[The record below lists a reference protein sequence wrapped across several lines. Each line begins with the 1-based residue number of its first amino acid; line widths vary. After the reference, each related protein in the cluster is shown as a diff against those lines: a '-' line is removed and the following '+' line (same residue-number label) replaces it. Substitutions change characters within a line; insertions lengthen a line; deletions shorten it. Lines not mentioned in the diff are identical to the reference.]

1 MTALPFRQ
9 VRDRLNL
16 SSDDDL
22 LSLIARVPQ
31 WKDTGSFVDIYSPG
45 MYGHEYRRDGVPLS
59 LDGDS
64 DRYISEEVGPL
75 RLRMWVTR
83 EDYRSAC
90 HISAPVSPFAYR
102 RVLWGDEETYDY
114 GAEPD
119 SPDTPPHRIRLF
131 AGGAFRVWGVELT
144 DDMVTFR
151 LAPWRWQQ
159 PGVMPLYWQVT
170 RPLPEALTDV
180 MTICDSGFNILKRL
194 LASSTSDAKQL
205 HDANTTA
212 VDQPPA
218 KGNTTP
224 VATDTAAQD
233 TPYTI
238 TDFLT
243 PGGKQASGVVAY
255 RRVLAVLVGH
265 VIRQPVKTIDDLP
278 ARLYEMR
285 PGGEFQAVINAWLA
299 DLADLSD
306 DERQHVREIAG
317 VSADSWPDCTRGDE
331 TSEHLTRMIWLC
343 LAKLRGVAAVYD
355 TDVKERANKC
365 CNAYGK
371 YGPFCIT
378 HGERCHGKTREC
390 VVTAAK
396 KSIRNWISKLSFRT
410 GES

>member
-31 WKDTGSFVDIYSPG
+31 WEDTGAFVDIYSPG

-159 PGVMPLYWQVT
+159 PGVVPLYWQVT

-194 LASSTSDAKQL
+194 LARSTSDAKQL
-205 HDANTTA
+205 HDADTSP
-212 VDQPPA
+212 VDPPPA
-218 KGNTTP
+218 KRNTMPAETDDFFGARGRP
-224 VATDTAAQD
+224 AGRAT
-233 TPYTI
+233 
-238 TDFLT
+238 
-243 PGGKQASGVVAY
+243 
-255 RRVLAVLVGH
+255 LAVLVGL
-265 VIRQPVKTIDDLP
+265 VIGVPQPHYAVPLRKVYDELKPGSIFRGVIDGWLRALP
-278 ARLYEMR
+278 PEMQDNAARITGIHAGDWTAYD
-285 PGGEFQAVINAWLA
+285 NAP
-299 DLADLSD
+299 
-306 DERQHVREIAG
+306 
-317 VSADSWPDCTRGDE
+317 DSEDGI
-331 TSEHLTRMIWLC
+331 MGMVWLC
-343 LAKLRGVAAVYD
+343 LAYLEGLPEAHTTGKKPAKNVRRAYAHIEKAYKELDTCRAAMSNTAVGD
-355 TDVKERANKC
+355 WFEKWTKRRSELKEK
-365 CNAYGK
+365 
-371 YGPFCIT
+371 
-378 HGERCHGKTREC
+378 
-390 VVTAAK
+390 
-396 KSIRNWISKLSFRT
+396 
-410 GES
+410 GESKTILWDK

>member
-1 MTALPFRQ
+1 MTALSFRQ

-31 WKDTGSFVDIYSPG
+31 WKDTGAIIDIHSPG

-64 DRYISEEVGPL
+64 DRYISEEVEPL

-194 LASSTSDAKQL
+194 LARSTSDAKQL
-205 HDANTTA
+205 HDADTSP
-212 VDQPPA
+212 VDPPPA
-218 KGNTTP
+218 KRNTMPAETDDFFGARGRP
-224 VATDTAAQD
+224 AGRAT
-233 TPYTI
+233 
-238 TDFLT
+238 
-243 PGGKQASGVVAY
+243 
-255 RRVLAVLVGH
+255 LAVLVGL
-265 VIRQPVKTIDDLP
+265 VIGVPQPHYAVPLRKVYDELK
-278 ARLYEMR
+278 
-285 PGGEFQAVINAWLA
+285 PGGIFRGVIDGWLRALPPEMQDNAA
-299 DLADLSD
+299 
-306 DERQHVREIAG
+306 RITGIHAG
-317 VSADSWPDCTRGDE
+317 DWTAYDNAPDSEDGI
-331 TSEHLTRMIWLC
+331 MGMVWLC
-343 LAKLRGVAAVYD
+343 LAYLEGLPEAHTTGKKPAKNVRRAYAHIEKAYKELDTCRAAMSNTAVGD
-355 TDVKERANKC
+355 WFEKWTKRRSELKEK
-365 CNAYGK
+365 
-371 YGPFCIT
+371 
-378 HGERCHGKTREC
+378 
-390 VVTAAK
+390 
-396 KSIRNWISKLSFRT
+396 
-410 GES
+410 GESKTILWDK

>member
-1 MTALPFRQ
+1 MTALSFRQ

-31 WKDTGSFVDIYSPG
+31 WTDTGAIIDIYSPG

-90 HISAPVSPFAYR
+90 HISVPVSPFAYR

-131 AGGAFRVWGVELT
+131 AGGMFRIWGAVLT
-144 DDMVTFR
+144 DDLVTFR

-170 RPLPEALTDV
+170 RPLPEALTDA
-180 MTICDSGFNILKRL
+180 MTIRDSGVNILKEL

-218 KGNTTP
+218 KANTTP
-224 VATDTAAQD
+224 AKTDTAAQN
-233 TPYTI
+233 TPYT
-238 TDFLT
+238 TDDFD
-243 PGGKQASGVVAY
+243 PGVLHAREDAVG
-255 RRVLAVLVGH
+255 RRALAVLVGH
-265 VIRQPVKTIDDLP
+265 VIHQPVNAMDDLP
-278 ARLYEMR
+278 VRLEMMR
-285 PGGEFQAVINAWLA
+285 PGGWFQAVINEWLEKR
-299 DLADLSD
+299 SD
-306 DERQHVREIAG
+306 DERQRVEEIAG
-317 VSADSWPDCTRGDE
+317 VSTDSWPDCTRGGE
-331 TSEHLTRMIWLC
+331 TPEHLTRMIWLC
-343 LAKLRGVAAVYD
+343 LAKLHGVAAVYD
-355 TDVKERANKC
+355 TDVGERARKTSNK
-365 CNAYGK
+365 YGK
-371 YGPFCIT
+371 YG
-378 HGERCHGKTREC
+378 GKHIGNDAEK
-390 VVTAAK
+390 TAARPT
-396 KSIRNWISKLSFRT
+396 IRRRA
-410 GES
+410 EA

>member
-1 MTALPFRQ
+1 MTALSFRQ

-31 WKDTGSFVDIYSPG
+31 WTDTGAIIDIYSPG

-64 DRYISEEVGPL
+64 DRYISEGVGPL
-75 RLRMWVTR
+75 RLRMWVMR

-131 AGGAFRVWGVELT
+131 AGGMFRIWGAVLT
-144 DDMVTFR
+144 DDLVTFR

-170 RPLPEALTDV
+170 RPLPEALTDA
-180 MTICDSGFNILKRL
+180 MTIRDSGVNILKEL

-218 KGNTTP
+218 KANTTP
-224 VATDTAAQD
+224 AKTDTAAQN
-233 TPYTI
+233 TPYT
-238 TDFLT
+238 TDDFD
-243 PGGKQASGVVAY
+243 PGVLHAREDAVG
-255 RRVLAVLVGH
+255 RRALAVLVGH
-265 VIRQPVKTIDDLP
+265 VIHQPVNAMDDLP
-278 ARLYEMR
+278 VRLDMMR
-285 PGGEFQAVINAWLA
+285 PGGRFQAVINEWLEKR
-299 DLADLSD
+299 SD
-306 DERQHVREIAG
+306 DERQRVEEIAG
-317 VSADSWPDCTRGDE
+317 VSTDSWPDCTRGGE
-331 TSEHLTRMIWLC
+331 TPEHLTRMIWLC
-343 LAKLRGVAAVYD
+343 LAKLHGVAAVYD
-355 TDVKERANKC
+355 TDVKERAKKTSNR
-365 CNAYGK
+365 YGK
-371 YGPFCIT
+371 YG
-378 HGERCHGKTREC
+378 GKHIGNDAEK
-390 VVTAAK
+390 TAALPTIKRRAEAYLHPIK
-396 KSIRNWISKLSFRT
+396 KD
-410 GES
+410 

>member
-31 WKDTGSFVDIYSPG
+31 WKDTGAFVDIYSPG

-299 DLADLSD
+299 DLSD

-343 LAKLRGVAAVYD
+343 LAKLHGVAAVYD

-365 CNAYGK
+365 RNTYGK
-371 YGPFCIT
+371 YCPFCIT
-378 HGERCHGKTREC
+378 HGEHRCSHTSGC
-390 VVTAAK
+390 VVIVDP
-396 KSIRNWISKLSFRT
+396 KSIYKRMLNLPRLIK
-410 GES
+410 EA

>member
-1 MTALPFRQ
+1 MTALSFRQ

-31 WKDTGSFVDIYSPG
+31 WTDTGAIIDIYSPG

-90 HISAPVSPFAYR
+90 HISVPVSPFAYR

-131 AGGAFRVWGVELT
+131 AGGMFRIWGAVLT
-144 DDMVTFR
+144 DDLVTFR

-170 RPLPEALTDV
+170 RPLPEALTDA
-180 MTICDSGFNILKRL
+180 MTIRDSGVNILKEL

-218 KGNTTP
+218 KANTTP
-224 VATDTAAQD
+224 AKTDTAAQN
-233 TPYTI
+233 TPYT
-238 TDFLT
+238 TDDFD
-243 PGGKQASGVVAY
+243 PGVLHAREDAVG
-255 RRVLAVLVGH
+255 RRALAVLVGH
-265 VIRQPVKTIDDLP
+265 VIHQPVNAMDDLP
-278 ARLYEMR
+278 VRLKMMR
-285 PGGEFQAVINAWLA
+285 PGGWFQAVINEWLEKR
-299 DLADLSD
+299 SD
-306 DERQHVREIAG
+306 DERQRVEEIAG
-317 VSADSWPDCTRGDE
+317 VSTDSWPDCTRGGE
-331 TSEHLTRMIWLC
+331 TPEHLTRMIWLC
-343 LAKLRGVAAVYD
+343 LAKLHGVAAVYD
-355 TDVKERANKC
+355 TDVGERARKTSNR
-365 CNAYGK
+365 YGK
-371 YGPFCIT
+371 YG
-378 HGERCHGKTREC
+378 GKHIGNDAEK
-390 VVTAAK
+390 TAARPTIRRRAEAHLHPIK
-396 KSIRNWISKLSFRT
+396 KD
-410 GES
+410 

>member
-1 MTALPFRQ
+1 MTALSFRQ

-22 LSLIARVPQ
+22 LSLIARV
-31 WKDTGSFVDIYSPG
+31 TTAGAFVDIYSPG

-64 DRYISEEVGPL
+64 DCYISEEVGPL

-144 DDMVTFR
+144 DDLVTFR

-180 MTICDSGFNILKRL
+180 MTIRDSGFNTLKGL

-212 VDQPPA
+212 VVQPPA
-218 KGNTTP
+218 KGNTT
-224 VATDTAAQD
+224 AAEADTAAQD
-233 TPYTI
+233 TPYT
-238 TDFLT
+238 TDDFAPDT
-243 PGGKQASGVVAY
+243 PCPRDAAAK
-255 RRVLAVLVGH
+255 RRALAALVGH
-265 VIRQPVKTIDDLP
+265 VIRQPVNAMVDLP
-278 ARLYEMR
+278 ARLEAMR
-285 PGGEFQAVINAWLA
+285 PGDWFQSVINEWLGT
-299 DLADLSD
+299 LSD
-306 DERQHVREIAG
+306 DERQCVEEIAG
-317 VSADSWPDCTRGDE
+317 VSTDSWPDCTKRGE
-331 TSEHLTRMIWLC
+331 TPEHLTRMIWLC
-343 LAKLRGVAAVYD
+343 LAKLHGVAAVYD
-355 TDVKERANKC
+355 TDVKKRANKVRNC
-365 CNAYGK
+365 FGHYG
-371 YGPFCIT
+371 GVHIGISAATLPT
-378 HGERCHGKTREC
+378 HSAVLKWINPRHGKD
-390 VVTAAK
+390 
-396 KSIRNWISKLSFRT
+396 
-410 GES
+410 

>member
-1 MTALPFRQ
+1 MTALSFRQ

-31 WKDTGSFVDIYSPG
+31 WTDTGAIIDIYSPG

-90 HISAPVSPFAYR
+90 HISVPVSPFAYR

-131 AGGAFRVWGVELT
+131 AGGMFRIWGAVLT
-144 DDMVTFR
+144 DDLVTFR

-170 RPLPEALTDV
+170 RPLPEALTDA
-180 MTICDSGFNILKRL
+180 MTIRDSGVNILKEL

-218 KGNTTP
+218 KANTTP
-224 VATDTAAQD
+224 AKTDTAAQN
-233 TPYTI
+233 TPYT
-238 TDFLT
+238 TDDFD
-243 PGGKQASGVVAY
+243 PGVLHAREDAVG
-255 RRVLAVLVGH
+255 RRALAVLVGH
-265 VIRQPVKTIDDLP
+265 VIHQPVNAMDDLP
-278 ARLYEMR
+278 VRLGMMR
-285 PGGEFQAVINAWLA
+285 PGGGFQAVINEWLEKR
-299 DLADLSD
+299 SD
-306 DERQHVREIAG
+306 DERQRVEEIAG
-317 VSADSWPDCTRGDE
+317 VSTDSWPDCTRGGE
-331 TSEHLTRMIWLC
+331 TPEHLTRMIWLC
-343 LAKLRGVAAVYD
+343 LAKLHGVAAVYD
-355 TDVKERANKC
+355 TDVKERAKKTSNR
-365 CNAYGK
+365 YGK
-371 YGPFCIT
+371 YG
-378 HGERCHGKTREC
+378 GKH
-390 VVTAAK
+390 
-396 KSIRNWISKLSFRT
+396 IGN
-410 GES
+410 

>member
-1 MTALPFRQ
+1 MTALSFRQ

-31 WKDTGSFVDIYSPG
+31 WTDTGAIIDIYSPG

-90 HISAPVSPFAYR
+90 HISVPVSPFAYR

-131 AGGAFRVWGVELT
+131 AGGMFRIWGAVLT
-144 DDMVTFR
+144 DDLVTFR

-170 RPLPEALTDV
+170 RPLPEALTDA
-180 MTICDSGFNILKRL
+180 MTIRDSGVNILKEL

-218 KGNTTP
+218 KANTTP
-224 VATDTAAQD
+224 AKTDTAAQN
-233 TPYTI
+233 TPYT
-238 TDFLT
+238 TDDFD
-243 PGGKQASGVVAY
+243 PGVLHAREDAVG
-255 RRVLAVLVGH
+255 RRALAVLVGH
-265 VIRQPVKTIDDLP
+265 VIHQPVNAMDDLP
-278 ARLYEMR
+278 VRLEMMR
-285 PGGEFQAVINAWLA
+285 PGDWFQAVINEWLEKR
-299 DLADLSD
+299 SD
-306 DERQHVREIAG
+306 DERQRVEEIAG
-317 VSADSWPDCTRGDE
+317 VSTDSWPDCTRGGE
-331 TSEHLTRMIWLC
+331 TPEHLTRMIWLC
-343 LAKLRGVAAVYD
+343 LAKLHGVAAVYD
-355 TDVKERANKC
+355 TDVKERAKKTSNR
-365 CNAYGK
+365 YGK
-371 YGPFCIT
+371 YG
-378 HGERCHGKTREC
+378 GKHIGNDAEK
-390 VVTAAK
+390 TAALPTIKRRAEAYLHPIK
-396 KSIRNWISKLSFRT
+396 KD
-410 GES
+410 

>member
-1 MTALPFRQ
+1 MTALSFRQ

-31 WKDTGSFVDIYSPG
+31 WRDTGAFVDIYSPG

-64 DRYISEEVGPL
+64 DRYISEEVWPL

-144 DDMVTFR
+144 DDLVTFR

-194 LASSTSDAKQL
+194 LARSTSDAKQL
-205 HDANTTA
+205 HDADTSP
-212 VDQPPA
+212 VDPPPA
-218 KGNTTP
+218 KRNTMPAETDDFFGARGRP
-224 VATDTAAQD
+224 AGRAT
-233 TPYTI
+233 
-238 TDFLT
+238 
-243 PGGKQASGVVAY
+243 
-255 RRVLAVLVGH
+255 LAVLVGL
-265 VIRQPVKTIDDLP
+265 VIGVPQPHYAVPLRKVYDELK
-278 ARLYEMR
+278 
-285 PGGEFQAVINAWLA
+285 PGGIFRGVIDGWLRALPPEMQDNAA
-299 DLADLSD
+299 
-306 DERQHVREIAG
+306 RITGIHAG
-317 VSADSWPDCTRGDE
+317 DWTAYDNAPDSEDGI
-331 TSEHLTRMIWLC
+331 MGMVWLC
-343 LAKLRGVAAVYD
+343 LAYLEGLPEAHTTGKKPAKNVRRAYAHIEKAYKELDTCRAAMSNTAVGD
-355 TDVKERANKC
+355 WFEKWTKRRSELKEK
-365 CNAYGK
+365 
-371 YGPFCIT
+371 
-378 HGERCHGKTREC
+378 
-390 VVTAAK
+390 
-396 KSIRNWISKLSFRT
+396 
-410 GES
+410 GESKTILWDK

>member
-1 MTALPFRQ
+1 MTALSFRQ

-31 WKDTGSFVDIYSPG
+31 WKDTGAIIDIHSPG

-90 HISAPVSPFAYR
+90 HISDPVSPFAYR

-131 AGGAFRVWGVELT
+131 AGGMFRIWGAVLT
-144 DDMVTFR
+144 DDLVTFR

-170 RPLPEALTDV
+170 RPLPDV
-180 MTICDSGFNILKRL
+180 LANSVRIWPTGFHILKEL
-194 LASSTSDAKQL
+194 LTSSTSDAKQL
-205 HDANTTA
+205 HDADTSP
-212 VDQPPA
+212 VDTPPA
-218 KGNTTP
+218 KRNTTP
-224 VATDTAAQD
+224 AETDTAAQD
-233 TPYTI
+233 TPYTVD
-238 TDFLT
+238 DFAPDKT
-243 PGGKQASGVVAY
+243 RPRDAPAK
-255 RRVLAVLVGH
+255 RRALAVLVGH
-265 VIRQPVKTIDDLP
+265 VIRQPVTAVDELP
-278 ARLYEMR
+278 ARLEKMR
-285 PGGEFQAVINAWLA
+285 PGGEFQAVINEWLEKR
-299 DLADLSD
+299 SD
-306 DERQHVREIAG
+306 DERQRVEEIAG
-317 VSADSWPDCTRGDE
+317 VSTDSWPDCTRGGE
-331 TSEHLTRMIWLC
+331 TPEHLTRMIWLC
-343 LAKLRGVAAVYD
+343 LAKLHGVAAVYD
-355 TDVKERANKC
+355 TDVGERANKC

-378 HGERCHGKTREC
+378 HGERCHCNTREC

>member
-1 MTALPFRQ
+1 MTALSFRQ

-31 WKDTGSFVDIYSPG
+31 WTDTGAFVDIYSPG

-64 DRYISEEVGPL
+64 DCYISEEVGPL

-144 DDMVTFR
+144 DDLVTFR

-180 MTICDSGFNILKRL
+180 MTIRDSGFNTLKGL

-212 VDQPPA
+212 VVQPPA
-218 KGNTTP
+218 KGNTT
-224 VATDTAAQD
+224 AAEADTAAQD
-233 TPYTI
+233 TPYT
-238 TDFLT
+238 TDDFAPDT
-243 PGGKQASGVVAY
+243 PCPRDAAAK
-255 RRVLAVLVGH
+255 RRALAALVGH
-265 VIRQPVKTIDDLP
+265 VIRQPVNAMVDLP
-278 ARLYEMR
+278 ARLEAMR
-285 PGGEFQAVINAWLA
+285 PGDWFQSVINEWLGT
-299 DLADLSD
+299 LSD
-306 DERQHVREIAG
+306 DERQCVEEIAG
-317 VSADSWPDCTRGDE
+317 VSTDSWPDCTKRGE
-331 TSEHLTRMIWLC
+331 TPEHLTRMIWLC
-343 LAKLRGVAAVYD
+343 LAKLHGVAAVYD
-355 TDVKERANKC
+355 TDVKKRANKVRNC
-365 CNAYGK
+365 FGHYG
-371 YGPFCIT
+371 GVHIGISAATLPT
-378 HGERCHGKTREC
+378 HSAVLKWINPRHGKD
-390 VVTAAK
+390 
-396 KSIRNWISKLSFRT
+396 
-410 GES
+410 

>member
-1 MTALPFRQ
+1 MTALSFRQ

-31 WKDTGSFVDIYSPG
+31 WTDTGAIIDIYSPG

-90 HISAPVSPFAYR
+90 HISVPVSPFAYR
-102 RVLWGDEETYDY
+102 RVLWGDEETYEY

-131 AGGAFRVWGVELT
+131 AGGMFRIWGAVLT
-144 DDMVTFR
+144 DDLVTFR

-170 RPLPEALTDV
+170 RPLPEALTDA
-180 MTICDSGFNILKRL
+180 MTIRDSGVNILKEL

-218 KGNTTP
+218 KANTTP
-224 VATDTAAQD
+224 AKTDTAAQN
-233 TPYTI
+233 TPYT
-238 TDFLT
+238 TDDFD
-243 PGGKQASGVVAY
+243 PGVLHAREDAVG
-255 RRVLAVLVGH
+255 RRALAVLVGH
-265 VIRQPVKTIDDLP
+265 VIHQPVNAMDDLP
-278 ARLYEMR
+278 VRLEMMR
-285 PGGEFQAVINAWLA
+285 PGGGFQAVINEWLEKR
-299 DLADLSD
+299 SD
-306 DERQHVREIAG
+306 DERQRVEEIAG
-317 VSADSWPDCTRGDE
+317 VSTDSWPDCTRGGE
-331 TSEHLTRMIWLC
+331 TPEHLTRMIWLC
-343 LAKLRGVAAVYD
+343 LAKLHGVAAVYD
-355 TDVKERANKC
+355 TDVKERAKKTSNR
-365 CNAYGK
+365 YGK
-371 YGPFCIT
+371 YG
-378 HGERCHGKTREC
+378 GKHIGNDAEK
-390 VVTAAK
+390 TAALPTIKRRAEAYLHPIK
-396 KSIRNWISKLSFRT
+396 KD
-410 GES
+410 

>member
-1 MTALPFRQ
+1 MTALSFRQ

-31 WKDTGSFVDIYSPG
+31 WTDTGAIIDIYSPG

-90 HISAPVSPFAYR
+90 HISDPVSPFAYR

-131 AGGAFRVWGVELT
+131 AGGMFRIWGAVLT
-144 DDMVTFR
+144 DDLVTFR

-170 RPLPEALTDV
+170 RPLPEALTDA
-180 MTICDSGFNILKRL
+180 MTIRDSGVNILKEL

-218 KGNTTP
+218 KANTTP
-224 VATDTAAQD
+224 AKTDTAAQN
-233 TPYTI
+233 TPYT
-238 TDFLT
+238 TDDFD
-243 PGGKQASGVVAY
+243 PGVLHAREAAVD
-255 RRVLAVLVGH
+255 RRALAVLVGH
-265 VIRQPVKTIDDLP
+265 VIHQPVNAMDDLP
-278 ARLYEMR
+278 VRLGMMR
-285 PGGEFQAVINAWLA
+285 PGGGFQAVINEWLEKR
-299 DLADLSD
+299 SD
-306 DERQHVREIAG
+306 DERQRVEEIAG
-317 VSADSWPDCTRGDE
+317 VSTDSWPDCTRGGE
-331 TSEHLTRMIWLC
+331 TPEHLTRMIWLC
-343 LAKLRGVAAVYD
+343 LAKLHGVAAVYD
-355 TDVKERANKC
+355 TDVGERARKTSNR
-365 CNAYGK
+365 YGK
-371 YGPFCIT
+371 YG
-378 HGERCHGKTREC
+378 GKHIGNDAEK
-390 VVTAAK
+390 TAARPTIRRRAEAHLHPIK
-396 KSIRNWISKLSFRT
+396 KD
-410 GES
+410 

>member
-1 MTALPFRQ
+1 MTALSFRQ

-31 WKDTGSFVDIYSPG
+31 WKDTGAIIDIHSPG

-90 HISAPVSPFAYR
+90 HISDPVSPFAYR

-278 ARLYEMR
+278 SRLYEMR
-285 PGGEFQAVINAWLA
+285 PGGEFQAVINAW
-299 DLADLSD
+299 LADLSD

-343 LAKLRGVAAVYD
+343 LATLHGVAAVYD
-355 TDVKERANKC
+355 TDVKARANKC
-365 CNAYGK
+365 RNTYGK
-371 YGPFCIT
+371 YCPFCIT
-378 HGERCHGKTREC
+378 HGEHRCSHTSGC
-390 VVTAAK
+390 VGIVDP
-396 KSIRNWISKLSFRT
+396 KSIYKRMLNLPRLIK
-410 GES
+410 EA

>member
-1 MTALPFRQ
+1 MTALSFRQ

-31 WKDTGSFVDIYSPG
+31 WKDTGTFVDIYSPG

-75 RLRMWVTR
+75 RLRMWVMR
-83 EDYRSAC
+83 EDFRCARRASDHYYAGEYGRVEWYMDESSGYR
-90 HISAPVSPFAYR
+90 V
-102 RVLWGDEETYDY
+102 
-114 GAEPD
+114 EPD
-119 SPDTPPHRIRLF
+119 SSDTPPHRIRLL
-131 AGGAFRVWGVELT
+131 AYGEFRIWGVVLT
-144 DDMVTFR
+144 DGLITFR
-151 LAPWRWQQ
+151 LAPCDWRQ

-170 RPLPEALTDV
+170 RPLPDV
-180 MTICDSGFNILKRL
+180 LANSVHIWPTGFNILKEL
-194 LASSTSDAKQL
+194 LASSTSDAKHL

-212 VDQPPA
+212 VVQPPA
-218 KGNTTP
+218 KGNTT
-224 VATDTAAQD
+224 AAEADTAAQD

-243 PGGKQASGVVAY
+243 PGGKHASGVVAY

-285 PGGEFQAVINAWLA
+285 PGGESQAVINAW
-299 DLADLSD
+299 LADLSD

-343 LAKLRGVAAVYD
+343 LAELHGVAAVYD
-355 TDVKERANKC
+355 TDVKARANKC
-365 CNAYGK
+365 RNTYGK
-371 YGPFCIT
+371 YCPFCIT
-378 HGERCHGKTREC
+378 HGEHRCSHTSGC
-390 VVTAAK
+390 VGIVDP
-396 KSIRNWISKLSFRT
+396 KSIYKRMLNLPRLIK
-410 GES
+410 EA

>member
-1 MTALPFRQ
+1 MTALSFRQ

-31 WKDTGSFVDIYSPG
+31 WTDTGAIIDIYSPG

-90 HISAPVSPFAYR
+90 HISVPVSPFAYR
-102 RVLWGDEETYDY
+102 RVLWGDEETYEY

-131 AGGAFRVWGVELT
+131 AGGMFRIWGAVLT
-144 DDMVTFR
+144 DDLVTFR

-159 PGVMPLYWQVT
+159 PGVMLLYWQVT
-170 RPLPEALTDV
+170 RPLPEALTDA
-180 MTICDSGFNILKRL
+180 MTIRDSGVNILKEL

-218 KGNTTP
+218 KANTTP
-224 VATDTAAQD
+224 AKTDTAAQN
-233 TPYTI
+233 TPYT
-238 TDFLT
+238 TDDFD
-243 PGGKQASGVVAY
+243 PGVLHAREDAVG
-255 RRVLAVLVGH
+255 RRALAVLVGH
-265 VIRQPVKTIDDLP
+265 VIHQPVNAMDDLP
-278 ARLYEMR
+278 VRLEMMR
-285 PGGEFQAVINAWLA
+285 PGGWFQAVINEWLEKR
-299 DLADLSD
+299 SD
-306 DERQHVREIAG
+306 DERQRVEEIAG
-317 VSADSWPDCTRGDE
+317 VSTDSWPDCTRGGE
-331 TSEHLTRMIWLC
+331 TPEHLTRMIWLC
-343 LAKLRGVAAVYD
+343 LAKLHGVAAVYD
-355 TDVKERANKC
+355 TDVGERARKTSNR
-365 CNAYGK
+365 YGK
-371 YGPFCIT
+371 YG
-378 HGERCHGKTREC
+378 GKHIGNDAEK
-390 VVTAAK
+390 TAARPTIRRRAEAHLHPIK
-396 KSIRNWISKLSFRT
+396 KD
-410 GES
+410 

>member
-1 MTALPFRQ
+1 MTALSFRQ

-31 WKDTGSFVDIYSPG
+31 WTDTGAIIDIYSPG

-90 HISAPVSPFAYR
+90 HISVPVSPFAYR

-119 SPDTPPHRIRLF
+119 SPDTPPHHIRLF
-131 AGGAFRVWGVELT
+131 AGGMFRIWGAVLT
-144 DDMVTFR
+144 DDLVTFR

-170 RPLPEALTDV
+170 RPLPEALTDA
-180 MTICDSGFNILKRL
+180 MTIRDSGVNILKEL

-218 KGNTTP
+218 KANTTP
-224 VATDTAAQD
+224 AKTDTAAQN
-233 TPYTI
+233 TPYT
-238 TDFLT
+238 TDDFD
-243 PGGKQASGVVAY
+243 PGVLHAREDAVG
-255 RRVLAVLVGH
+255 RRALAVLVGH
-265 VIRQPVKTIDDLP
+265 VIHQPVNAMDDLP
-278 ARLYEMR
+278 VRLEMMR
-285 PGGEFQAVINAWLA
+285 PGGWFQAVINEWLEKR
-299 DLADLSD
+299 SD
-306 DERQHVREIAG
+306 DERQRVEEIAG
-317 VSADSWPDCTRGDE
+317 VSTDSWPDCTRGGE
-331 TSEHLTRMIWLC
+331 TPEHLTRMIWLC
-343 LAKLRGVAAVYD
+343 LAKLHGVAAVYD
-355 TDVKERANKC
+355 TDVGERARKTSNR
-365 CNAYGK
+365 YGK
-371 YGPFCIT
+371 YG
-378 HGERCHGKTREC
+378 GKHIGNDAEK
-390 VVTAAK
+390 TAARPTIRRRAEAHLHPIK
-396 KSIRNWISKLSFRT
+396 KD
-410 GES
+410 

>member
-1 MTALPFRQ
+1 MTALSFRQ

-31 WKDTGSFVDIYSPG
+31 WTDTGAIIDIYSPG

-90 HISAPVSPFAYR
+90 HISVPVSPFAYR

-131 AGGAFRVWGVELT
+131 AGGMFRIWGAVLT
-144 DDMVTFR
+144 DDLVTFR

-170 RPLPEALTDV
+170 RPLPEALTDA
-180 MTICDSGFNILKRL
+180 MTIRDSGVNILKEL

-218 KGNTTP
+218 KANTTP
-224 VATDTAAQD
+224 AKTDTAAQN
-233 TPYTI
+233 TPYT
-238 TDFLT
+238 TDDFD
-243 PGGKQASGVVAY
+243 PGVLHAREDAVG
-255 RRVLAVLVGH
+255 RRALAVLVGH
-265 VIRQPVKTIDDLP
+265 VIHQPVNAMDDLP
-278 ARLYEMR
+278 VRLEMMR
-285 PGGEFQAVINAWLA
+285 PGGGFQAVINEWLEKR
-299 DLADLSD
+299 SD
-306 DERQHVREIAG
+306 DERQRVEEIAG
-317 VSADSWPDCTRGDE
+317 VSTDSWPDCTRGGE
-331 TSEHLTRMIWLC
+331 TPEHLTRMIWLC
-343 LAKLRGVAAVYD
+343 LAKLHGVAAVYD
-355 TDVKERANKC
+355 TDVGERARKTSNR
-365 CNAYGK
+365 YGK
-371 YGPFCIT
+371 YG
-378 HGERCHGKTREC
+378 GKHIGNDAEK
-390 VVTAAK
+390 TAARPTIRRRAEAHLHPIK
-396 KSIRNWISKLSFRT
+396 KD
-410 GES
+410 

>member
-1 MTALPFRQ
+1 MTALSFRQ

-31 WKDTGSFVDIYSPG
+31 WTDTGAFVDIYSPG

-90 HISAPVSPFAYR
+90 HISVPVSPFAYR

-131 AGGAFRVWGVELT
+131 AGGMFRIWGAVLT
-144 DDMVTFR
+144 DDLVTFR
-151 LAPWRWQQ
+151 LAPCRWQQ

-170 RPLPEALTDV
+170 RPLPEALTDA
-180 MTICDSGFNILKRL
+180 MTIRDSGVNILKEL

-212 VDQPPA
+212 VDPPPA
-218 KGNTTP
+218 KANTTP
-224 VATDTAAQD
+224 AKTDTAAQN
-233 TPYTI
+233 TPYT
-238 TDFLT
+238 TDDFD
-243 PGGKQASGVVAY
+243 PDKIRPRGAPAK
-255 RRVLAVLVGH
+255 RRALAVLVGH
-265 VIRQPVKTIDDLP
+265 VIRQPVNVMGDLP
-278 ARLYEMR
+278 ARLGEMR
-285 PGGEFQAVINAWLA
+285 PGGGFQLVINEWLERR
-299 DLADLSD
+299 SD
-306 DERQHVREIAG
+306 DERQRVEEIAG
-317 VSADSWPDCTRGDE
+317 VSTDSWPDCTRCGE
-331 TSEHLTRMIWLC
+331 TPEHLTRMIWLC
-343 LAKLRGVAAVYD
+343 LAKLHGVAAVYD
-355 TDVKERANKC
+355 TDVKARANKVRNC
-365 CNAYGK
+365 FGHYG
-371 YGPFCIT
+371 GVHIGGSAAMLPT
-378 HGERCHGKTREC
+378 HSAVLKWINPRHGKD
-390 VVTAAK
+390 
-396 KSIRNWISKLSFRT
+396 
-410 GES
+410 